1 MIEIDLNEQFIIYI
15 VYKGCGKWYISDKE
29 IWYLDYQKR
38 IEAYRKRGYE
48 IKEEY
53 IDEERR
59 DLLYVDEKNALLFLK
74 RIEEDECSTGDLKE
88 LFRNITYYDL
98 PYKTLTKSYINIQH
112 YASRYFNNPAGKS
125 IGLQNAIQIL
135 NLDQDK
141 SYHNALNDA
150 YYTAQVF
157 IRIYNPSIVPDV
169 YMYTTVKPS
178 SAKKNIKKQINY
190 DKLFAE
196 FAKILQRDL
205 TKEDKKIIDLAYK
218 MGKTNQFL
226 TESTIYKKR

>member
-1 MIEIDLNEQFIIYI
+1 MIEIDLNEQFIIYV

-88 LFRNITYYDL
+88 LF
-98 PYKTLTKSYINIQH
+98 
-112 YASRYFNNPAGKS
+112 
-125 IGLQNAIQIL
+125 LQNQEE
-135 NLDQDK
+135 DD
-141 SYHNALNDA
+141 YM
-150 YYTAQVF
+150 
-157 IRIYNPSIVPDV
+157 PSLYV
-169 YMYTTVKPS
+169 
-178 SAKKNIKKQINY
+178 N
-190 DKLFAE
+190 F
-196 FAKILQRDL
+196 
-205 TKEDKKIIDLAYK
+205 DKKLLYSMYMEPASYEHYVLVGWIGKFKKFFDIIPEEKCYW
-218 MGKTNQFL
+218 GK
-226 TESTIYKKR
+226 